1 MSDSNLPA
9 ILGGIPARD
18 WPHRTTPERE
28 LSGRF
33 SEAEFVLRWL
43 KGARNWEPDCPNG
56 GVELGGGLPADLIH
70 AIALDDEIA
79 EALGWEPAALAAEF
93 TRVHAP
99 GQDVTVV
106 PANNGTRVITDM
118 LAALSL
124 WAEDLGLRPP
134 EVGSEVI
141 VPALTWQATAGAAL
155 SRNLVPVLV
164 DVDPGTL
171 SIDVAAVRRA
181 ITDRTAAILPVHLYS
196 RMAPVPELMAIAK
209 PRGIAVLEDCAHA
222 QGARW
227 ADGRAAGTVG
237 DAGSFSFQGSKTLA
251 GGEGGAMISRHRGLA
266 LQTASVVT
274 CGRQV
279 GGSRQL
285 QADNDRMPA
294 IVAALLRA
302 QLRRFAAQNR
312 QRTDVFARL
321 DEVAVEL
328 AGVTPLLAQ
337 DAVLVPPT
345 YKWPFRVSLD
355 HFGLSL
361 GQLQRA
367 LEVELGCEV
376 ATIYEPLTTSG
387 LYAPNTDP
395 ARHISRTYWSRIDPS
410 IYPAPVAEEAY
421 RTVLAIEHAAGLD
434 PQFPE
439 AFADAIHKIR
449 SHAPRLARELD
460 A

>member
-1 MSDSNLPA
+1 VSDTNLPA
-9 ILGGIPARD
+9 ILGGTPIRD

-28 LSGRF
+28 LSGLF
-33 SEAEFVLRWL
+33 SESEFVRRWL
-43 KGARNWEPDCPNG
+43 ERAPNWEPDCPRG

-70 AIALDDEIA
+70 EIAIDHEIA
-79 EALGWEPAALAAEF
+79 EALGWEPAAFAAEF
-93 TRVHAP
+93 ARVHAP
-99 GQDVTVV
+99 GQEVTVV

-124 WAEDLGLRPP
+124 WAKDLGLRPL

-164 DVDPGTL
+164 DVDPNTL
-171 SIDVAAVRRA
+171 SIDVAAARRA
-181 ITDRTAAILPVHLYS
+181 ITDRTVAILPVHLYN
-196 RMAPVPELMAIAK
+196 RMALVHELVAIAK
-209 PRGIAVLEDCAHA
+209 PLGIAVLEDCAHA

-227 ADGRAAGTVG
+227 ANGRAAGTVG

-279 GGSRQL
+279 AGSRHL

-302 QLRRFAAQNR
+302 QLRRFAAQNS
-312 QRTDVFARL
+312 QRTDVYARL
-321 DEVAVEL
+321 DQIAAEL
-328 AGVTPLLAQ
+328 AGIAPLATQ
-337 DAVLVPPT
+337 DDVLVPPT

-355 HFGLSL
+355 HFDLRL

-367 LEVELGCEV
+367 LEVELDCEV
-376 ATIYEPLTTSG
+376 ATIYEPLTTSR

-395 ARHISRTYWSRIDPS
+395 ARRISRTYWSRIDPS
-410 IYPAPVAEEAY
+410 IYPAPVAEGAY

-449 SHAPRLARELD
+449 ANAPRLAREVD